1 MKLEVNP
8 INKKIGAQIKALRKL
23 NKMSQTELGDEI
35 GITYQQI
42 QKYESGANKV
52 SPERFYQLAD
62 VFGISVT
69 DFFKDELETSLNPL
83 ILTSDE
89 ATLLRNFRTL
99 PEGMRK
105 PTLHLVQHVGG
116 MN

>member
-1 MKLEVNP
+1 MKFQQNQ
-8 INKKIGAQIKALRKL
+8 INKQIGTQIKALRKL

-69 DFFKDELETSLNPL
+69 EFFKDELETGLNPL
-83 ILTSDE
+83 TLTTEE
-89 ATLLRNFRTL
+89 ASLLNSFRNM
-99 PEGMRK
+99 PEQLRK
-105 PTLHLVQHVGG
+105 PTVKLIQQVGG
-116 MN
+116 AN